1 MMSDRR
7 TIQSHI
13 YLLVQN
19 YLGTFR
25 THELP
30 CCFVHGLVH
39 EVPVIQALAEDTLEL
54 LLLDRKDLAGI
65 PHSVIALGTDLFVAH
80 TTGGNSLQSV
90 RGMSR
95 HHR

>member
-13 YLLVQN
+13 CLLVQN

-54 LLLDRKDLAGI
+54 LLLDREDLAGI

-80 TTGGNSLQSV
+80 ATGGNSLQSV